1 MAKRVRSA
9 KGEVIDFDV
18 LMIKAQLAAKP
29 LMVDVQQRR
38 EFVDSKENGKSINES
53 IEAAMDVRED
63 FIATNDNEDNFF
75 VDPTIPL
82 TKKRK

>member
-53 IEAAMDVRED
+53 IEAAMEVRED

-75 VDPTIPL
+75 VDPTKPL